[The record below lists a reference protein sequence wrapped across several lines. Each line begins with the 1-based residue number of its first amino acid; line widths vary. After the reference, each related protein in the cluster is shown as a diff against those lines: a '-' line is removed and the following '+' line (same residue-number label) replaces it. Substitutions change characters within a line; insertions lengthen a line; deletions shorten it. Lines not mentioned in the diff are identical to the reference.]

1 MNFKFAECTYWDS
14 LYIMISLCKMRE
26 LKACINLIIE
36 TDTFEH
42 MRLLL
47 ESYNESLPI
56 KAKFRLTDLVKSCI
70 SFFNYI
76 LFSCRV
82 HDYSQI
88 YTVNSVL
95 EIAEELMN
103 ENIYRNIRDAIEDK
117 NQLATLAS
125 LRESLLKE
133 ISSHAPLLENMPEGT
148 KISVS
153 FCHTDLDDC
162 SLFIP
167 IS

>member
-1 MNFKFAECTYWDS
+1 M
-14 LYIMISLCKMRE
+14 
-26 LKACINLIIE
+26 
-36 TDTFEH
+36 
-42 MRLLL
+42 
-47 ESYNESLPI
+47 
-56 KAKFRLTDLVKSCI
+56 
-70 SFFNYI
+70 
-76 LFSCRV
+76 

-103 ENIYRNIRDAIEDK
+103 ANIYRNIRDSIEDE

-125 LRESLLKE
+125 LRESLVKE
-133 ISSHAPLLENMPEGT
+133 ISSHAPLLENMPEAT